1 MASLSR
7 KTNHLW
13 TNFLLK
19 DVNIGLSDLC
29 SFYCFLSKR
38 DTPDT
43 LGDQVTT
50 LTLVPYW
57 RNELDYASMSNFAN
71 LFDLPLGTT
80 PKAVFLEAITRVT
93 ELILERLV
101 KLEILID
108 HLHFRSHEFGTRSTS
123 TSSLIPFPF
132 MNTIKKLC
140 VSMDPEKTFDR
151 LLSARNVTWLM
162 IFCPNLEKLCTAF
175 YFSKEDLDYLE
186 VHETVLSGLSKV
198 KELSLRFSYG
208 YDKNDRRSWWGLPS
222 ESKRSWEGNGKTESI
237 GRLLEITD
245 QLQSLELFQLKNRK
259 ALLKDPLFI
268 SERIKVRTM
277 KPGEISECA

>member
-1 MASLSR
+1 
-7 KTNHLW
+7 
-13 TNFLLK
+13 
-19 DVNIGLSDLC
+19 
-29 SFYCFLSKR
+29 
-38 DTPDT
+38 
-43 LGDQVTT
+43 
-50 LTLVPYW
+50 
-57 RNELDYASMSNFAN
+57 
-71 LFDLPLGTT
+71 
-80 PKAVFLEAITRVT
+80 
-93 ELILERLV
+93 
-101 KLEILID
+101 
-108 HLHFRSHEFGTRSTS
+108 
-123 TSSLIPFPF
+123 
-132 MNTIKKLC
+132 
-140 VSMDPEKTFDR
+140 MDPEKTFDR

-198 KELSLRFSYG
+198 KELFLRFSYG
-208 YDKNDRRSWWGLPS
+208 YDKNDRRTWWGLPS

-277 KPGEISECA
+277 KPGEISECAWWRTFSRILRNVSLQWSCWFSPAFESECLLSHQIRAVGNSHNGESFMSSLRWLSR